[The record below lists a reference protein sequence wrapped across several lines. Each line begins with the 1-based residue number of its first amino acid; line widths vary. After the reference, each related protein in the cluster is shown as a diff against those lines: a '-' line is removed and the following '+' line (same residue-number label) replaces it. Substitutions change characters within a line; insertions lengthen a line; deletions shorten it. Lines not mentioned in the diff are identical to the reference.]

1 MGLPA
6 PDQEKAAGLLK
17 PLVVVDAKEEKD
29 KPDTVESVFMNEVF
43 PKGELSAFMVA
54 LLGAGLKDTLP
65 KELSP

>member
-6 PDQEKAAGLLK
+6 PDQEKAAGLLN
-17 PLVVVDAKEEKD
+17 PLAVVDAKDEKD
-29 KPDTVESVFMNEVF
+29 NPETVESVFMNEVF
-43 PKGELSAFMVA
+43 PKGELSAFMLA